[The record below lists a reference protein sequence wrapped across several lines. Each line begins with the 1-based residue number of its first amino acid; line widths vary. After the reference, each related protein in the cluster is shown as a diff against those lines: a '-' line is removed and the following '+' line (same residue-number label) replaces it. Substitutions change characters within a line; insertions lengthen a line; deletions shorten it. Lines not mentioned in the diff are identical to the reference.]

1 MERGLAEMKDAFSRC
16 HPVVN
21 FTYFAAVLLFSMFF
35 MHPVFLGISLAA
47 SMVYSIWLN
56 GGRAV
61 RFHFLYML
69 PMLLVVALINPAFN
83 HEGMTI
89 LVYVNDNPIT
99 QESIVYGVA
108 SAVMFISVIIWFSC
122 YNAVMT
128 SDKFIYLFGRM
139 IPALSLILSMV
150 LRFVP
155 KFKAQTRVISNAQ
168 KCIGRDVSNGNL
180 WTRARN
186 GLKILSILVTWALEN
201 AIETADSMRSRGY
214 GLKGRTS
221 FSHYR
226 FGQRDK
232 LLLITLGILILC
244 VLAGAFLQENT
255 IQYFPYIKM
264 NAVTARSVLV
274 YTAYFLLCMLPVG
287 LNIWEEWTWR
297 RLHSKL

>member
-1 MERGLAEMKDAFSRC
+1 MAEMRDAFSRC

-69 PMLLVVALINPAFN
+69 PMLLLVALINPAFN

-122 YNAVMT
+122 YNVVMT
-128 SDKFIYLFGRM
+128 SDKFIYLFGRL

-155 KFKAQTRVISNAQ
+155 KFKAQIRVISNAQ

-186 GLKILSILVTWALEN
+186 GIKILSILVTWALEN

-221 FSHYR
+221 YSRYR
-226 FGQRDK
+226 FDQRDK
-232 LLLITLGILILC
+232 LLLGVLGFLILC
-244 VLAGAFLQENT
+244 VLAGACLQENT
-255 IQYFPYIKM
+255 IQYFPFIKM
-264 NAVTARSVLV
+264 NAVTAVSVFV
-274 YTAYFLLCMLPVG
+274 YLAYFLLCMLPMG
-287 LNIWEEWTWR
+287 LNIWEEWTWH